1 MKFIITGIIFS
12 FLFSVHCFSQTI
24 CTDYSPKLSAI
35 TVSQLQQYE
44 SITTRGVNKNEFLF
58 AYVRLIPQT
67 DTNVLNE
74 KYGVRLNTGAGGIY
88 TAIIPMEQLRTFARD
103 STVMNIDAS
112 TEVRM
117 MMDSVRIYTNID
129 PAFTG
134 NGLSHS
140 YQGEGTIIGIIDSG
154 FDFTHPN
161 FKDADGNFFHPKE
174 VELAKKTLRAFAYSH
189 VSGEVKSQ
197 LNAIAEAY
205 GLEKDKKYE
214 SQPAHS

>member
-44 SITTRGVNKNEFLF
+44 SITTRGVNNNEFLF

-88 TAIIPMEQLRTFARD
+88 TAIMGHLQKPVFSQISLR
-103 STVMNIDAS
+103 V
-112 TEVRM
+112 
-117 MMDSVRIYTNID
+117 
-129 PAFTG
+129 
-134 NGLSHS
+134 
-140 YQGEGTIIGIIDSG
+140 
-154 FDFTHPN
+154 
-161 FKDADGNFFHPKE
+161 
-174 VELAKKTLRAFAYSH
+174 
-189 VSGEVKSQ
+189 
-197 LNAIAEAY
+197 
-205 GLEKDKKYE
+205 
-214 SQPAHS
+214 

>member
-1 MKFIITGIIFS
+1 MRLRLYQNIFLISASSCILLKASVFMKFIITGIIFS

-44 SITTRGVNKNEFLF
+44 SITTRGVNKNELLF

-67 DTNVLNE
+67 DTKVLNE

-129 PAFTG
+129 PAFVG

-140 YQGEGTIIGIIDSG
+140 YQGEGTIIGLSLIHI
-154 FDFTHPN
+154 
-161 FKDADGNFFHPKE
+161 
-174 VELAKKTLRAFAYSH
+174 
-189 VSGEVKSQ
+189 
-197 LNAIAEAY
+197 
-205 GLEKDKKYE
+205 
-214 SQPAHS
+214 

>member
-44 SITTRGVNKNEFLF
+44 SKTTRGVNNNEFLF

-129 PAFTG
+129 PAFVG

-140 YQGEGTIIGIIDSG
+140 YQGEGTII
-154 FDFTHPN
+154 
-161 FKDADGNFFHPKE
+161 
-174 VELAKKTLRAFAYSH
+174 
-189 VSGEVKSQ
+189 
-197 LNAIAEAY
+197 
-205 GLEKDKKYE
+205 
-214 SQPAHS
+214 